1 MSLKEKV
8 ERFII
13 GNFNYFENEIFEIN
27 MSFINKIPIIYD
39 DSCFIYTLLNKKI
52 DLSNKK
58 YNDLKVNVFRS
69 HFDIFIYKTNNNSI
83 SNIKLI
89 LICIIDELK
98 INEEKE
104 NKNQI
109 KKNIYYYDSI
119 TTNFQKFIFSYIK
132 EKIDDKEYKNQFP
145 HWLITPDMIINKEI
159 PNCNF
164 TIENILL
171 GNESINQKIKFI
183 NLSKENIYLYNLMDY
198 FDNINSIF
206 SPIEIDPLKINNEI
220 FNDDNKYKEIFINTF
235 EIEIVKNNKK
245 NLYDLREKLIEE
257 MPESIKELI
266 ERYEGIKFTKKM
278 FDDYKTKKINNNNEE
293 KIEDAKVNNN
303 KSQNSNHKN
312 EINNNID
319 KDKTST
325 KKKKIFFSTFVT
337 K

>member
-8 ERFII
+8 ERFIQ

-132 EKIDDKEYKNQFP
+132 EKIDDKEYKNQ
-145 HWLITPDMIINKEI
+145 NKEI

-220 FNDDNKYKEIFINTF
+220 FNDDNKYKEIFINTY
-235 EIEIVKNNKK
+235 EIEIVRYNKK

-257 MPESIKELI
+257 MPDSIKELI

-278 FDDYKTKKINNNNEE
+278 FDDYKTKKLNNNNNERI
-293 KIEDAKVNNN
+293 KDNGKKKN
-303 KSQNSNHKN
+303 QNSPNKN
-312 EINNNID
+312 EIKNNNYD
-319 KDKTST
+319 MDNNNSS
-325 KKKKIFFSTFVT
+325 KKKIIFSTIVS

>member
-39 DSCFIYTLLNKKI
+39 DSCSIYAILNKKI

-58 YNDLKVNVFRS
+58 ESDLKVNVISS
-69 HFDIFIYKTNNNSI
+69 HFDIFIYKNNSI
-83 SNIKLI
+83 SNIKFI
-89 LICIIDELK
+89 IICIIDDLK

-104 NKNQI
+104 KINDI
-109 KKNIYYYDSI
+109 KKNIYINDSI
-119 TTNFQKFIFSYIK
+119 TINFQKFIFSYIK
-132 EKIDDKEYKNQFP
+132 EKIEDKQYKNQFP
-145 HWLITPDMIINKEI
+145 HWLLTPDMIQNKEI

-171 GNESINQKIKFI
+171 GNDSINRKIKLV
-183 NLSKENIYLYNLMDY
+183 NSSNENIYLYNLNDY